1 MKTRTLQDRL
11 GIAFPIRAPERL
23 SIHDQPISELAGY
36 APDSEVHGE
45 GRAKQRR
52 PGSMQQFPL
61 RSAPACT
68 GNVNFAK
75 EKQAVASKTKLVV
88 WQRFPLNDSAGGQNA
103 APANEKTPRR

>member
-1 MKTRTLQDRL
+1 MLQGDC
-11 GIAFPIRAPERL
+11 PIPE
-23 SIHDQPISELAGY
+23 QPISELAGY

-45 GRAKQRR
+45 GGAKQRR

-61 RSAPACT
+61 RSAPACS
-68 GNVNFAK
+68 GNVSFAK

-103 APANEKTPRR
+103 TPANEKAPAESLSGLLG